1 MKTTLLLLILGLL
14 VAALPAHAQRS
25 ALVIYGGAN
34 QTTYLGCLTCIRFD
48 PESVCR
54 AGGRYGSHLS
64 PQSIWNRSGAYG
76 GQFSPYSPWNRF
88 AKNPPVVL
96 DKAGNRYGLF
106 WVNTPQRY
114 RADIRG
120 LLEAMNNPDDFA
132 ATLLEAQEE
141 FCQE

>member
-1 MKTTLLLLILGLL
+1 MRRIFLLTILVL
-14 VAALPAHAQRS
+14 AALPAHAQRS

-34 QTTYLGCLTCIRFD
+34 QDTYLGCLTCIRFN

-64 PQSIWNRSGAYG
+64 PQSIWNQSGTFG
-76 GQFSPYSPWNRF
+76 GQFSPYSPWNPF

-114 RADIRG
+114 RVDIRR
-120 LLEAMNNPDDFA
+120 LLETMNNRDNFPDRLTKA
-132 ATLLEAQEE
+132 REA

>member
-1 MKTTLLLLILGLL
+1 MRRIFLLTILVL
-14 VAALPAHAQRS
+14 AALPAHAQRS

-34 QTTYLGCLTCIRFD
+34 QDTYLGCLTCIRFD

-64 PQSIWNRSGAYG
+64 PQSIWNQSGTFG
-76 GQFSPYSPWNRF
+76 GQFSPYSPWNPF

-114 RADIRG
+114 RVDIRR
-120 LLEAMNNPDDFA
+120 LLETMNNRDNFPDRLTKA
-132 ATLLEAQEE
+132 REA

>member
-1 MKTTLLLLILGLL
+1 MRRIFLLTILVL
-14 VAALPAHAQRS
+14 AALPAHAQRS

-34 QTTYLGCLTCIRFD
+34 QDTYLGCLTCIRFD

-64 PQSIWNRSGAYG
+64 PQSIWNQSGTFG
-76 GQFSPYSPWNRF
+76 GQFSPYSPWNPF

-114 RADIRG
+114 RADIRR
-120 LLEAMNNPDDFA
+120 LLETMNNRDNFPDRLTKA
-132 ATLLEAQEE
+132 REA

>member
-1 MKTTLLLLILGLL
+1 MRRIFLLTILVL
-14 VAALPAHAQRS
+14 AALPAHAQRS

-34 QTTYLGCLTCIRFD
+34 QDTYLGCLTCIRFN

-64 PQSIWNRSGAYG
+64 PQSIWNQSGTFG
-76 GQFSPYSPWNRF
+76 GQFSPYSPWNPF

-114 RADIRG
+114 RADIRR
-120 LLEAMNNPDDFA
+120 LLETMNNRDNFPDRLTKA
-132 ATLLEAQEE
+132 REA

>member
-1 MKTTLLLLILGLL
+1 MRRIFLLTILVL
-14 VAALPAHAQRS
+14 AALPAHAQRS

-34 QTTYLGCLTCIRFD
+34 QTTYLGCLTCVRFD

-114 RADIRG
+114 RADIRS
-120 LLEAMNNPDDFA
+120 LLETMNNPDDFPDRLIKA
-132 ATLLEAQEE
+132 RNA